1 MQSRQIDQ
9 LFHNSRLQV
18 LSIFYMTILSVGV
31 FLAMLLSDDTQW
43 INWSLSRLGETGS
56 NRWSALAFN
65 SAVFLSSLVMM
76 VIGFLMVRGYS
87 RLGQLR
93 TARLSAWLMALLT
106 ICMLGVSLCPND
118 TMHAAHF
125 VFSRGIVV
133 LVVVLMFILPSSLS
147 RLTHRERMMSFSFP
161 IFTTLLAV
169 QGYILGDFWFVI
181 VEVVLGLL
189 AAVWLFLACRWIDV
203 KLAKINN

>member
-9 LFHNSRLQV
+9 FFDNSRLQV

-93 TARLSAWLMALLT
+93 TARLSAWLMTLLM

-161 IFTTLLAV
+161 IFTTLLVV

>member
-1 MQSRQIDQ
+1 MQRRRIDQ
-9 LFHNSRLQV
+9 FFHNSRLQV

-106 ICMLGVSLCPND
+106 ICMLGVALCPND

-189 AAVWLFLACRWIDV
+189 AAMWLFLACRWIDV

>member
-1 MQSRQIDQ
+1 MQSRRIDQ
-9 LFHNSRLQV
+9 FFDNSRLQV

-125 VFSRGIVV
+125 VFSRGIIV

-189 AAVWLFLACRWIDV
+189 AAVWLFLACRWIDI
-203 KLAKINN
+203 KLAEVNN

>member
-9 LFHNSRLQV
+9 FFDNSRLQV

-76 VIGFLMVRGYS
+76 VIGFLMVRGYFD
-87 RLGQLR
+87 LGSCVPLDC
-93 TARLSAWLMALLT
+93 LL
-106 ICMLGVSLCPND
+106 G
-118 TMHAAHF
+118 
-125 VFSRGIVV
+125 
-133 LVVVLMFILPSSLS
+133 
-147 RLTHRERMMSFSFP
+147 
-161 IFTTLLAV
+161 
-169 QGYILGDFWFVI
+169 
-181 VEVVLGLL
+181 
-189 AAVWLFLACRWIDV
+189 
-203 KLAKINN
+203 

>member
-1 MQSRQIDQ
+1 MQRCRVSQ
-9 LFHNSRLQV
+9 LFYNSRLQV

-56 NRWSALAFN
+56 NRWSALSFN

-76 VIGFLMVRGYS
+76 VIGVLMVRGYS

-189 AAVWLFLACRWIDV
+189 AAVWLFLVCRWIDV

>member
-1 MQSRQIDQ
+1 MQSRRIDQ
-9 LFHNSRLQV
+9 FFDNSRLQV

-125 VFSRGIVV
+125 VFSRGIIV

-147 RLTHRERMMSFSFP
+147 RLTHREANADRKS
-161 IFTTLLAV
+161 
-169 QGYILGDFWFVI
+169 
-181 VEVVLGLL
+181 VV
-189 AAVWLFLACRWIDV
+189 
-203 KLAKINN
+203 

>member
-1 MQSRQIDQ
+1 MQSRRIDQ
-9 LFHNSRLQV
+9 FFDNSRLQV
-18 LSIFYMTILSVGV
+18 LSIFYMTILSAGV

>member
-1 MQSRQIDQ
+1 MQSRRIDQ
-9 LFHNSRLQV
+9 FFDSSRLQV

-65 SAVFLSSLVMM
+65 STVFLSSLVMM

-147 RLTHRERMMSFSFP
+147 LLTHRERMMSFSFP

-203 KLAKINN
+203 RSAEVNN

>member
-1 MQSRQIDQ
+1 MQRRRIDQ

-87 RLGQLR
+87 RLGRLR

-106 ICMLGVSLCPND
+106 ICMLGVALCPND

-147 RLTHRERMMSFSFP
+147 RLTHRERMLSFSFP

-189 AAVWLFLACRWIDV
+189 AAMWLFLACRWIDI

>member
-9 LFHNSRLQV
+9 FFDNSRLQV

-133 LVVVLMFILPSSLS
+133 LVVLLMFILPSSLS

>member
-1 MQSRQIDQ
+1 MQIRRIDQ
-9 LFHNSRLQV
+9 IFHNSRLQV

-93 TARLSAWLMALLT
+93 TARLSAWLMVLLT

-203 KLAKINN
+203 KLAKTNN

>member
-93 TARLSAWLMALLT
+93 TARLSAWLMTLLT

>member
-1 MQSRQIDQ
+1 MQSRRIDQ
-9 LFHNSRLQV
+9 FFDNSRLQV